1 MSSTITY
8 KGSTLITANNQTRT
22 LLTRGMWLEDNIV
35 ITDVTSGAS
44 VTITDETNATGTTC
58 VITTGQTP
66 TPTPTPTPS
75 GDIPL
80 NTQLIDFTKIIEDYI
95 LDGDTGEAVANDAG
109 TISDYTE
116 IDPTMTF
123 TYIGYRWWD
132 SAFYD
137 SSKTYISGFVNQDY
151 ADTIDEGD
159 QAHGT
164 LTPTEIPSNAK
175 YIRIT
180 AYVTDTIN
188 NVLSLIRTA

>member
-8 KGSTLITANNQTRT
+8 KGSTLTTVDNQTRT
-22 LLTRGMWLEDNIV
+22 LQTRGKWLEDNIV

-44 VTITDETNATGTTC
+44 VTITDEANATGTTC

-75 GDIPL
+75 GNIPL
-80 NTQLIDFTKIIEDYI
+80 NIQLIDSTKVIEHYII
-95 LDGDTGEAVANDAG
+95 DGDTGGAIENSAG

-137 SSKTYISGFVNQDY
+137 SSKTYISSFTNQDH
-151 ADTIDEGD
+151 ADTIDEND
-159 QAHGT
+159 NAHGT